1 MQTLIA
7 LLLASSASAAS
18 LNARPT
24 TPVLALRGG
33 AYPPPKPGYHQL
45 AAKGAAATK
54 VPIVPNLLSG
64 GLAGVYVAFGAMVSL
79 SVAGALPGVA
89 ESNPGIQKL
98 IFGVRA
104 APP

>member
-1 MQTLIA
+1 MPRAVEAPL
-7 LLLASSASAAS
+7 SESAPSVAD
-18 LNARPT
+18 
-24 TPVLALRGG
+24 V
-33 AYPPPKPGYHQL
+33 
-45 AAKGAAATK
+45 
-54 VPIVPNLLSG
+54 LSG